1 MYPRRKY
8 APHIT
13 RLCKKKPPLCGALPT
28 FTPGSRVYGGHE
40 YHDVPTTSLTVLV
53 FPTGG
58 THSGITEICE
68 PDGGIKAFGGLVHFH
83 GRAVVAPLDA
93 QRIDFGIYI

>member
-1 MYPRRKY
+1 MVISCHK
-8 APHIT
+8 
-13 RLCKKKPPLCGALPT
+13 
-28 FTPGSRVYGGHE
+28 

-53 FPTGG
+53 FPTGE
-58 THSGITEICE
+58 THSGFTEICE
-68 PDGGIKAFGGLVHFH
+68 LDGGIESFGGLVHFH